1 MATAHQTTV
10 ELPLLRSKCTVTL
23 HPPSA
28 DAECPIMQEPI
39 ASAVLQPFPRPYLA
53 DKPTHTAMTL
63 QCNHTFHAM
72 ALVYHWARNRN
83 VLCPVCRTGPKQRLV
98 VGRLPKEWRY
108 SMAARVRR
116 QQMQDRAE
124 EEQHNHQ
131 VAVQLQ
137 GTVSRFELSILIEAE
152 AGVSPPTWTLRT
164 QFVPL
169 ADSMIFV
176 VPVED
181 LRQIPYTHDTVIRLI
196 PYTELC
202 RLRPSN
208 WFKAGHSSP
217 GNNFTVNSDERGFHH
232 MHLFVSED
240 LFAMMVADA
249 FAPSGGRLHMIVLS
263 D

>member
-1 MATAHQTTV
+1 
-10 ELPLLRSKCTVTL
+10 
-23 HPPSA
+23 
-28 DAECPIMQEPI
+28 
-39 ASAVLQPFPRPYLA
+39 
-53 DKPTHTAMTL
+53 
-63 QCNHTFHAM
+63 
-72 ALVYHWARNRN
+72 
-83 VLCPVCRTGPKQRLV
+83 
-98 VGRLPKEWRY
+98 
-108 SMAARVRR
+108 
-116 QQMQDRAE
+116 MQDRAE

-181 LRQIPYTHDTVIRLI
+181 LRQIPYMHDTVIRLI